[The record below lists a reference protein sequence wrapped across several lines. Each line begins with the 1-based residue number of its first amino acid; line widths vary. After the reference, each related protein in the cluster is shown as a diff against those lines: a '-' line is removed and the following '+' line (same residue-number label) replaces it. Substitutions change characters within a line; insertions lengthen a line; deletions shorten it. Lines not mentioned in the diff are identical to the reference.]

1 MPLLNNCFSLQK
13 IILRKILRKI
23 CGQVIIYCRYYCFH
37 DMNDPSILLIIF
49 DSKWQGVS
57 FKSFPRDFAK
67 ICLGASVYHLD
78 DSYCSWNEA
87 DVRLSRKKVV
97 KCDVSWYSIWVLQAI
112 LPCFENEYFSKNIRR
127 GITSWRLAESG
138 RRRFF

>member
-1 MPLLNNCFSLQK
+1 MTKMPLLNNCFSSQK

-78 DSYCSWNEA
+78 DSCCSWNEA
-87 DVRLSRKKVV
+87 DIRLSRKKVV
-97 KCDVSWYSIWVLQAI
+97 KCDVSWYSMSASSYSSVFGERVLFQ
-112 LPCFENEYFSKNIRR
+112 NIRR
-127 GITSWRLAESG
+127 GITSWEG
-138 RRRFF
+138 V